1 MLEAATKLVENPDAF
16 LDEARNNNLRTLFDP
31 QQIKTRRKE
40 MADLIVRMGEEQRQ
54 PGGPLKVLGP
64 LNLSDLELQV

>member
-40 MADLIVRMGEEQRQ
+40 MADLIVQMGEEQRQ
-54 PGGPLKVLGP
+54 PGGPLEVLGP
-64 LNLSDLELQV
+64 LNLPDLGLQV